1 MSYINKCFLMGN
13 LGQRPEIQDFQNGD
27 RVAKLS
33 LATTQSYKDKDGN
46 WQKLTEWHKIV
57 IYNQNIVNKIVG
69 SSATVGSKIYI
80 EGSIKTRQYTDT
92 NNIKR
97 GVTEIVLGK
106 YDGTL
111 LFLQSENNVNQ
122 IEKNNQEN
130 AEIDTDTI
138 PF

>member
-13 LGQRPEIQDFQNGD
+13 LGQHPEIQDFQNGD

-33 LATTQSYKDKDGN
+33 LATAQSYKDKNGN

-69 SSATVGSKIYI
+69 SSLTVGSKIYV
-80 EGSIKTRQYTDT
+80 EGSVKTRQYTDS
-92 NNIKR
+92 NNVKKST
-97 GVTEIVLGK
+97 TEVVLGK

-111 LFLQSENNVNQ
+111 LFVQ
-122 IEKNNQEN
+122 IADNGTQTEKHKQEN
-130 AEIDTDTI
+130 IETDVDNI

>member
-1 MSYINKCFLMGN
+1 MGN